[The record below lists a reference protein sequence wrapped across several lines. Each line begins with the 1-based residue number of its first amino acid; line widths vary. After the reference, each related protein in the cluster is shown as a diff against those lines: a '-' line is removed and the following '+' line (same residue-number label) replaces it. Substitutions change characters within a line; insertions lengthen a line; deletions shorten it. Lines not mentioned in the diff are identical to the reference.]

1 MNWNHSLTQT
11 EYLFIAV
18 FLLLYCY
25 YFFRIFRVA
34 RSLGSTAWATIP
46 KFFLRTGY
54 LTLLLIALLGPSFG
68 VVEKELISEGKDIY
82 IAVDLSKSM
91 DAPDI
96 PPTRLEKVKYE
107 LKRLVEALPG
117 NRFGLLIFSTE
128 AYVHAPL
135 TSDQGALSMFIR
147 SLNTNLVPESGTNL
161 CSAVELALRKQLAE
175 TSDLNQTKVL
185 VLMTDGEDFGECDPS
200 LASQLRR
207 YGIVPFVVGVGTE
220 TGSTVPTPRGN
231 LRDKDGQVVHT
242 HLNRPY
248 LRQFVQE
255 TRGSYLEL
263 VSPSGDL
270 TPLISAIQNLENRLV
285 DQRKLEVT
293 TNKYYYFLIAALV
306 LIVIDILVTVRTFKL

>member
-1 MNWNHSLTQT
+1 MNWNYSLTQT

-18 FLLLYCY
+18 FALLYGY
-25 YFFRIFRVA
+25 YFFRTFSVA
-34 RSLGSTAWATIP
+34 RQLGSTAWATIP

-117 NRFGLLIFSTE
+117 NRFGLLVFSTE

-135 TSDQGALSMFIR
+135 TSDQGALAMFIQ
-147 SLNTNLVPESGTNL
+147 SLNTRLVPESGTNL
-161 CSAVELALRKQLAE
+161 CSAVALALRKQLAE
-175 TSDLNQTKVL
+175 TSDLTQTKVL
-185 VLMTDGEDFGECDPS
+185 IVLTDGEDFGECDPALS
-200 LASQLRR
+200 AQLRR
-207 YGIVPFVVGVGTE
+207 YGIAPFVVGVGTE
-220 TGSTVPTPRGN
+220 SGTTLPTPKGK
-231 LRDKDGQVVHT
+231 LRDKDGQIVRT
-242 HLNRPY
+242 RLDQNY
-248 LRQFVQE
+248 LRQFVRE

-263 VSPSGDL
+263 SSPSGNL
-270 TPLISAIQNLENRLV
+270 TPLIAAVQNLENRLV

-293 TNKYYYFLIAALV
+293 TNKYYYFLIVALI
-306 LIVIDILVTVRTFKL
+306 LIAIDILVTVRTFKL

>member
-18 FLLLYCY
+18 FVLLYGY
-25 YFFRIFRVA
+25 YFFRTFRVA
-34 RSLGSTAWATIP
+34 RLLGTTAWATIP

-68 VVEKELISEGKDIY
+68 VVEKELVSEGKDIY

-91 DAPDI
+91 DATDI

-107 LKRLVEALPG
+107 LKRLIDALPG
-117 NRFGLLIFSTE
+117 NRFGLLVFSTE

-135 TSDQGALSMFIR
+135 TSDQGALTLFIQ
-147 SLNTNLVPESGTNL
+147 SLNTKLVPESGTNL

-175 TSDLNQTKVL
+175 TSDLTQSKVL
-185 VLMTDGEDFGECDPS
+185 ILLTDGEDFGECDPA
-200 LASQLRR
+200 LAGQLRR
-207 YGIVPFVVGVGTE
+207 YGIAPFVIGVGTE
-220 TGSTVPTPRGN
+220 TGSTIPTLKGN
-231 LRDKDGQVVHT
+231 LRDKDGKVVQT
-242 HLNRPY
+242 RLNRSY
-248 LRQFVQE
+248 LRQFVKD

-263 VSPSGDL
+263 ASSSGDL
-270 TPLISAIQNLENRLV
+270 TPLISAIQTMENRLV

-293 TNKYYYFLIAALV
+293 TNKYYYFLVVALV
-306 LIVIDILVTVRTFKL
+306 LIAIDILVTVRTFKL

>member
-18 FLLLYCY
+18 FLLLYGY
-25 YFFRIFRVA
+25 YFFRTFRVA
-34 RSLGSTAWATIP
+34 RQLGTTAWATIP

-107 LKRLVEALPG
+107 LKRLIEALPG
-117 NRFGLLIFSTE
+117 NRFGLLVFSTE

-135 TSDQGALSMFIR
+135 TSDQGALALFVQ
-147 SLNTNLVPESGTNL
+147 SLNTRLVPESGTNL

-175 TSDLNQTKVL
+175 TSDLTQTKVL
-185 VLMTDGEDFGECDPS
+185 ILLTDGEDFGECDPA
-200 LASQLRR
+200 LAAQVRR
-207 YGIVPFVVGVGTE
+207 YGVAPFVVGVGTE
-220 TGSTVPTPRGN
+220 NGSTIPTPRGN
-231 LRDKDGQVVHT
+231 LRAKDGTLVHT
-242 HLNRPY
+242 HLNRGF
-248 LRQFVQE
+248 LRQFVQD

-263 VSPSGDL
+263 ASSSGDL
-270 TPLISAIQNLENRLV
+270 SPLIAAIQNLENRLI

-293 TNKYYYFLIAALV
+293 TNKYYYFLAVALALIAIDV
-306 LIVIDILVTVRTFKL
+306 LITVRTFKL

>member
-1 MNWNHSLTQT
+1 MNWNYRLTQT

-18 FLLLYCY
+18 FLLLYSY
-25 YFFRIFRVA
+25 YFFRTFRVA
-34 RSLGSTAWATIP
+34 RLLGAKAWAIIP

-54 LTLLLIALLGPSFG
+54 LTLLLVALLGPSFG
-68 VVEKELISEGKDIY
+68 VVEKELVSEGKDIY

-96 PPTRLEKVKYE
+96 PPTRLEKVKFE

-135 TSDQGALSMFIR
+135 TADQGALALFIQ
-147 SLNTNLVPESGTNL
+147 SLSTRLVPESGTNF
-161 CSAVELALRKQLAE
+161 CSAVELALQKQLAE

-185 VLMTDGEDFGECDPS
+185 ILLTDGEDFGECDPA
-200 LASQLRR
+200 LAGQLRR
-207 YGIVPFVVGVGTE
+207 YGITPFVVGVGTE
-220 TGSTVPTPRGN
+220 NGSPIPTAKGN
-231 LRDKDGQVVHT
+231 LRDAEGAVVHT
-242 HLNRPY
+242 RLNSSY

-263 VSPSGDL
+263 TSSSGDL
-270 TPLISAIQNLENRLV
+270 TPLVSAVQSLENRII

-306 LIVIDILVTVRTFKL
+306 LITIDILVTVRTFKL